1 MADAALRFENLTLGY
16 DRHPAVHHLDYSVAK
31 GDLLAVT
38 GPNGAGKTT
47 LFKGIIGALPPLG
60 GRIRLEGVRRE
71 DIAYLPQQAAVDPK
85 FPVSVHDMVAA
96 GLWRDIGA
104 FGRVG
109 RDGAG
114 RVAEALRT
122 VGLAGFERRS
132 LPTLS
137 GGQFQ
142 KTLFARLLVQ
152 DASLILLDE
161 PFAALDSRT
170 VRDLME
176 LVKRWHGEARTVIAV
191 LHDLEQVRA
200 HFPLTLLLAR
210 TPVAAGPTRDVLS
223 PANLNR
229 ARALT
234 EAFQHDAAPCPRP

>member
-1 MADAALRFENLTLGY
+1 MTDAALRFENLTLGY

-47 LFKGIIGALPPLG
+47 LFKGIIGALSPLG
-60 GRIRLEGVRRE
+60 GRIRLEGVRRD
-71 DIAYLPQQAAVDPK
+71 DISYLPQQTAIDPA
-85 FPVSVHDMVAA
+85 FPIAVHDMVAA

-104 FGRVG
+104 FGSVG
-109 RDGAG
+109 RDGAR
-114 RVAEALRT
+114 RVAEALET
-122 VGLAGFERRS
+122 VGLAGFERRPIS
-132 LPTLS
+132 TLS

-152 DASLILLDE
+152 NASLILLDE
-161 PFAALDSRT
+161 PFVALDSRT
-170 VRDLME
+170 VHDLME
-176 LVKRWHGEARTVIAV
+176 LVKKWHGEARTVIAIM
-191 LHDLEQVRA
+191 HDLEQVRA

-223 PANLNR
+223 PANLNK

-234 EAFQHDAAPCPRP
+234 EAFEHDAEPCDRF